1 MRRSFLAV
9 LLITS
14 LGVIATPAQSEVVSA
29 DTKMTLVKTITG
41 DISPKSVRSSGSGL
55 VSAHN
60 MMYRHS
66 VTIYDANTFEL
77 VSTVPDSVQL
87 SKYGYSKYSSIY
99 KGSPVE
105 GAYSPDGK
113 YLYVTNYAMYGKG
126 FNREGHDICSPAS
139 GYDTSFLYRVNLAKY
154 EIDNVYPVGSV
165 PKVVEVT
172 PDNKFVL
179 VSNWCSYDLTVIS
192 IASQKVV
199 KTIKIGRYPRGIAV
213 SNDSKFAYVAEMGG
227 NQIHVIDLEDFSK
240 TYIPIGSNPRA
251 IVLSPDNKFVLVS
264 NWCSYDLKVISV
276 DSQKVVK
283 TVKIGRYPRGI
294 AVSNDSKFAYV
305 AEMGGNQ
312 IHVINLEDFSKTYI
326 PIGSNPRAIV
336 LSPDNSMMYV
346 TMNLSGK
353 VASWDLINNKAGKS
367 VKTGKAAR
375 SLAISSD
382 GTALFVVNFVSDTI
396 SKVRTSDMKVFQSIK
411 ACNEPI
417 GITYDSP
424 TSRTWVACYGG
435 AIKIFDNK

>member
-41 DISPKSVRSSGSGL
+41 NISPKSVRSSGSGL

-126 FNREGHDICSPAS
+126 FTREGHDICSPAS
-139 GYDTSFLYRVNLAKY
+139 GYDTSFLYRVNLATY

-179 VSNWCSYDLTVIS
+179 VSNWCSYDLKVIS

-199 KTIKIGRYPRGIAV
+199 KTI
-213 SNDSKFAYVAEMGG
+213 
-227 NQIHVIDLEDFSK
+227 
-240 TYIPIGSNPRA
+240 
-251 IVLSPDNKFVLVS
+251 
-264 NWCSYDLKVISV
+264 
-276 DSQKVVK
+276 
-283 TVKIGRYPRGI
+283 KIGRYPRGI

-382 GTALFVVNFVSDTI
+382 GTALFVVNFVSNTI